1 VVFHESLLLPKLIS
15 LLTKNKQIYVKFSN
29 AFWCMQA
36 VVAKGVATNNNAQI
50 VHEGATTIQP
60 NATTMVPFNST

>member
-1 VVFHESLLLPKLIS
+1 
-15 LLTKNKQIYVKFSN
+15 
-29 AFWCMQA
+29 MQG